1 MKITEDK
8 KRSIQ
13 RTVIVHALLV
23 FVVLAAF
30 TYSVIQQGG
39 GA

>member
-1 MKITEDK
+1 MKSTEEK

-13 RTVIVHALLV
+13 LTVIFHALLV
-23 FVVLAAF
+23 IAVLIAF
-30 TYSVIQQGG
+30 TYSVIQQGN

>member
-1 MKITEDK
+1 MKTTEDK

-23 FVVLAAF
+23 LAVLAAF
-30 TYSVIQQGG
+30 TYSVIQQGA